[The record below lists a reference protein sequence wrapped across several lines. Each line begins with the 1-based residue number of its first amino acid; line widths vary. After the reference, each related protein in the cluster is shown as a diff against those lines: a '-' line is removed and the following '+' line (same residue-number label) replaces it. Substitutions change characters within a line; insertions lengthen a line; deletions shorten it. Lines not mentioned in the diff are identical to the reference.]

1 MILANCPTAA
11 GFSVYGGRCL
21 KVTLSL
27 ISYAT
32 AQEVCRDDG
41 GHLYH
46 YKSLVFDE
54 EPARCCWR
62 AQVNTAAI
70 EGVPLQMQP
79 GGLISVDDCSVCLP
93 TAVDHEKAQL

>member
-1 MILANCPTAA
+1 MA
-11 GFSVYGGRCL
+11 
-21 KVTLSL
+21 VTCTTTSPWSL
-27 ISYAT
+27 T
-32 AQEVCRDDG
+32 R
-41 GHLYH
+41 
-46 YKSLVFDE
+46 SLF
-54 EPARCCWR
+54 ACCWR